1 MHATFQLKP
10 DELNENF
17 LRLIKTQFQNK
28 TIEITVSDLPEQEL
42 ANSTPRKSGTLK
54 GRIKMIADF
63 NEPLTDFADYQP

>member
-28 TIEITVSDLPEQEL
+28 TVEIAVSDVPGQEL
-42 ANSTPRKSGTLK
+42 ANNSPRKAGTLK
-54 GRIKMIADF
+54 GRIKMSADF
-63 NEPLTDFADYQP
+63 NEPLADFADYQP